1 MRILRTVAEV
11 RAAVRDAKAAGRS
24 VGLVPT
30 MGAFHEGHL
39 SLMRAAR
46 TENDLVVVS
55 LFVNPTQFA
64 ANEDL
69 STYPRDEARDASLAE
84 AEGVDILFA
93 PDRAEIYPDGFA
105 TNIHVADITEVL
117 DGASRGPHHFDG
129 VATVVTKLFGIVQP
143 DVAYFGQKD
152 AQQVLVVRR
161 VVRDLDL
168 DVRVVACPI
177 VREADGLAMSS
188 RNVYLDADARA
199 QATALNRALDAADAA
214 HRSGERDGDSIL
226 SSAHAVLSAAGID
239 AEYLELRDAET
250 LRPVAAVDRDALLL
264 VAARVGAARL
274 IDNHLLT
281 LTSTSSTTET
291 TETSST
297 TETSTTTDGKGDA

>member
-1 MRILRTVAEV
+1 MRILRTITEV
-11 RAAVRDAKAAGRS
+11 RAAVRDAKAAGES

-30 MGAFHEGHL
+30 MGAFHDGHL

-46 TENDLVVVS
+46 QANDLVVVS

-69 STYPRDEARDASLAE
+69 STYPRDEVRDAALAD

-93 PDRAEIYPDGFA
+93 PEPAAIYPDGFA
-105 TNIHVADITEVL
+105 TTIHVAGITETL

-152 AQQVLVVRR
+152 AQQVLVVRQ

-168 DVRVVACPI
+168 DVHIEACPI
-177 VREADGLAMSS
+177 VREPDGLAMSS
-188 RNVYLDADARA
+188 RNVYLDAEARA
-199 QATALNRALDAADAA
+199 QATALSRALDAADRV
-214 HRSGERDGDSIL
+214 HRSGERDADRIL
-226 SSAHAVLSAAGID
+226 SAAESVLAKAGID

-250 LRPVAAVDRDALLL
+250 LQPVTRVGRDALLL

-274 IDNHLLT
+274 IDNHLLRGT
-281 LTSTSSTTET
+281 
-291 TETSST
+291 
-297 TETSTTTDGKGDA
+297 AP

>member
-1 MRILRTVAEV
+1 M
-11 RAAVRDAKAAGRS
+11 
-24 VGLVPT
+24 
-30 MGAFHEGHL
+30 
-39 SLMRAAR
+39 
-46 TENDLVVVS
+46 
-55 LFVNPTQFA
+55 
-64 ANEDL
+64 
-69 STYPRDEARDASLAE
+69 
-84 AEGVDILFA
+84 
-93 PDRAEIYPDGFA
+93 
-105 TNIHVADITEVL
+105 
-117 DGASRGPHHFDG
+117 
-129 VATVVTKLFGIVQP
+129 
-143 DVAYFGQKD
+143 
-152 AQQVLVVRR
+152 
-161 VVRDLDL
+161 RDLDL

-250 LRPVAAVDRDALLL
+250 LRPVAVVDRDALLL

-281 LTSTSSTTET
+281 LTSTSSTTST
-291 TETSST
+291 AST

>member
-1 MRILRTVAEV
+1 MRILRTIAEV
-11 RAAVRDAKAAGRS
+11 RAAVREAKADGRS
-24 VGLVPT
+24 IGLVPT

-46 TENDLVVVS
+46 EQNGIVVVS

-69 STYPRDEARDASLAE
+69 STYPRDEARDAALAE
-84 AEGVDILFA
+84 TEGVDILFA
-93 PDRAEIYPDGFA
+93 PEPAEIYPSGFA
-105 TNIHVADITEVL
+105 TNIHVAGITEVL

-129 VATVVTKLFGIVQP
+129 VATVVTKLFGIVKP
-143 DVAYFGQKD
+143 DAAYFGQKD

-168 DVRVVACPI
+168 DVRIVACPI
-177 VREADGLAMSS
+177 VREPDGLAMSS
-188 RNVYLDADARA
+188 RNVYLDVDARA
-199 QATALNRALDAADAA
+199 QATALNRALDAADAV
-214 HRSGERDGDSIL
+214 HRAGERDGDSIL
-226 SSAHAVLSAAGID
+226 SAAHAVLAEAGIA

-250 LRPVAAVDRDALLL
+250 LQPVTHIERDALLL

-281 LTSTSSTTET
+281 ATSTTET
-291 TETSST
+291 GA
-297 TETSTTTDGKGDA
+297 TTDGKGDA